1 MRSKKRG
8 NTIIEIIVAV
18 NIILMMFLIVAM
30 LIASNRA
37 NYYKRGRLED
47 GSRIVYCIM
56 QEIKY
61 NMSID
66 EIMGEK
72 EVEYISLKYD
82 EEFLKN
88 LTIKS
93 LMSMESG
100 SDIVISINKKSDNE
114 EVLEVKIKF
123 YIENDID
130 ILEKSF
136 LKYQWMEYYE

>member
-1 MRSKKRG
+1 MSRRRG
-8 NTIIEIIVAV
+8 NTLIETIIAV
-18 NIILMMFLIVAM
+18 NIILMMFLIVTM

-37 NYYKRGRLED
+37 NYYKRVKIEE

-61 NMSID
+61 NISID

-82 EEFLKN
+82 EEFLKI

-93 LMSMESG
+93 LMSMDLG
-100 SDIVISINKKSDNE
+100 NDICISINKKSDE
-114 EVLEVKIKF
+114 EEALEVKIEF
-123 YIENDID
+123 YLENDID

-136 LKYQWMEYYE
+136 IKYKWMDYYE

>member
-1 MRSKKRG
+1 MSRRRG
-8 NTIIEIIVAV
+8 TTLIETIVAV
-18 NIILMMFLIVAM
+18 NIILMMFLIVTM

-37 NYYKRGRLED
+37 NYYRRVKIEE

-61 NMSID
+61 NVSID

-72 EVEYISLKYD
+72 EVKNISLKYD
-82 EEFLKN
+82 EEFLEM

-93 LMSMESG
+93 LMSMDSG
-100 SDIVISINKKSDNE
+100 NDIFISINKKNE
-114 EVLEVKIKF
+114 EEGDLEVKIEF
-123 YIENDID
+123 YLENDID

-136 LKYQWMEYYE
+136 IRYKWMDYYE

>member
-1 MRSKKRG
+1 MSRRRG
-8 NTIIEIIVAV
+8 NTLIETIIAV
-18 NIILMMFLIVAM
+18 NIILMMFLIVTM

-37 NYYKRGRLED
+37 NYYKRVKIEE

-61 NMSID
+61 NISID

-82 EEFLKN
+82 EEFLKI

-93 LMSMESG
+93 LMSMDSG
-100 SDIVISINKKSDNE
+100 NDICISINKKSDE
-114 EVLEVKIKF
+114 EEALEVKIEF
-123 YIENDID
+123 YLENDID

-136 LKYQWMEYYE
+136 IKYKWMDYYE

>member
-8 NTIIEIIVAV
+8 NTIIEIIIAV

-37 NYYKRGRLED
+37 NYYKRARLEE